1 MRKIL
6 RHRYFLLEHKKKAKK
21 RTKEM
26 NIGEEQDALLESL
39 INTKPVVRRS
49 SEPPVSVSAQQIQAA
64 LNKERNERRRRRAE
78 QRSYSVTRKT
88 VSRFRS
94 KLILF
99 DPEEMCL
106 CGLLSITHSVHLIV
120 CIEIFFA
127 LVLLIQAPDLLTM
140 DGTYFYFLGLFDGT
154 GVFFFSLH
162 VSVCVTCII
171 SSGILYLG
179 SRKQIASLILPHLLW
194 QFSFI
199 LISLSAIITLMTLG
213 LKGKMLLPASI
224 VLSSMMGVAGG
235 CEVWWCLLSL
245 AYYRFIRDGKNHW
258 IDDNSR
264 HNLV

>member
-162 VSVCVTCII
+162 VS
-171 SSGILYLG
+171 
-179 SRKQIASLILPHLLW
+179 A
-194 QFSFI
+194 
-199 LISLSAIITLMTLG
+199 LMTLG